1 MRRHRPPARP
11 LIFTV
16 AGAVFTGAVF
26 VAAQQTPSPA
36 SDRALAPTA
45 TRTTTPPGSQT
56 ASAAAPDRID
66 YNWHVRPILS
76 ENCFQCHGPDEK
88 ARRANLRLDERDGA
102 TRVLNA
108 STGRRAIVPGDPSS
122 SELIKRVAHQN
133 VAVRMP
139 PMVTNK
145 TLSTESI
152 DILRRWIAEGA
163 EYKPHWSFIPP
174 QKVPAPRVT
183 VARRALTDIDRFVV
197 QRLQREGLTLSP
209 EADKE
214 TLINR
219 VALILTGLPPTLA
232 EVDAFLKDTSPNAY
246 EKVVDRLL
254 ASPAYGEHMAA
265 YWGDLSRYSESDGFL
280 DDYHDR
286 LFWPYRDWVISAFN
300 RNMPFDQFGTWQI
313 AGDLLPSPTR
323 EQNKQQTLATAFL
336 RVGKRTTE
344 NGAIDEEYRVE
355 YGVDRTNTIGTAFLG
370 MTVGCARCHDHKY
383 DPISQKDFYAL
394 FGFFNSTD
402 EPGFYAPGRTGITP
416 GPTLPWTDAATD
428 AKIAA
433 LEAVVREREGAYQ
446 VALATAKGDARIQAQ
461 DLIRNADAADAV
473 RTSLQR
479 ALVAHYPFED
489 TEVVPD
495 EKLPQSKPGNRRPAP
510 APLAPETVARFAFGP
525 PPPPAGQPQATPPAQ
540 QAPAT
545 SAEAAG
551 RSGGAPNRNPA
562 VSGGRGGNGTRQDGR
577 PVELRDLV
585 PDRGELTG
593 EELQQVV
600 RRVRT
605 LPADFVRDSLR
616 SSPSGTPDA
625 PPALLEAPIL
635 NDGVRGKA
643 FFFDDNNRGVL
654 GDGVGDYERTQAF
667 SIDVWVLP
675 NQVYEDATVFNH
687 REDNNTGNAGYQLQL
702 DKNRLQFDL
711 QHSRAGN
718 MIRVV
723 SREPLPLKQ
732 WSRVSVTYDGSSK
745 AAGVVLYVNG
755 QRVDVDVISDNLTRT
770 IRPNGGGLFGGEY
783 LGIMF
788 GRRFRFTPMKD
799 GAIDEFRV
807 FNRSL
812 TPLEV
817 KYLAEEAGPPVDAIV
832 AVDELADVLVAADS
846 RVMAAAAALTAAR
859 NEHNAIVSVQPQVP
873 VMGDTLKPRPTYLL
887 VRGVYSDHGD
897 EVQPQGLTRI
907 FPWDESL
914 PKNRIGLAR
923 WLFDAR
929 HPLTGRV
936 FVNRMWQ
943 RAFGR
948 GLVETSEDFGAQG
961 SVPSHADLLDWLTVT
976 FVASGWDV
984 KALQKQLVMSATF
997 RQSSNVDDGLL
1008 KKDPRNVLLARFTRV
1023 RMPAEM
1029 VRDQALAA
1037 SGLLVRTVGGKSVYP
1052 YQPDGI
1058 WDGLV
1063 SYAYPAADTV
1073 PADSHHRRTLYSFI
1087 KRNAPHPAMA
1097 TFDLPDRGTSVVRR
1111 QTSNTPLQALVLLDD
1126 PQYAE
1131 AYRALAA
1138 RVLSM
1143 STDQDAQVA
1152 TVFRLATRRRPSAE
1166 ELARLRLYYDLQMRR
1181 YSEDQRA
1188 ASDLVRNGVTPAP
1201 AAVDQ
1206 ARLAALTNVTAVVMN
1221 TPDAYTLR

>member
-1 MRRHRPPARP
+1 MRHVSSRVLVIAAALFASAVLLGSAQQPSPSPPAS
-11 LIFTV
+11 
-16 AGAVFTGAVF
+16 
-26 VAAQQTPSPA
+26 PSPA
-36 SDRALAPTA
+36 AN
-45 TRTTTPPGSQT
+45 
-56 ASAAAPDRID
+56 RID
-66 YNWHVRPILS
+66 YNWDVRPILA

-88 ARRANLRLDERDGA
+88 ARRANLRLDQREGA

-108 STGRRAIVPGDPSS
+108 NPGRRAIVPGDPAG
-122 SELIKRVAHQN
+122 SELLKRVTQPN
-133 VAVRMP
+133 VAARMP
-139 PMVTNK
+139 PAVTNK
-145 TLSTESI
+145 TLSPEAI

-174 QKVPAPRVT
+174 QKPPVPRVT
-183 VARRALTDIDRFVV
+183 VAGRRLTDIDAFIV
-197 QRLQREGLTLSP
+197 QRLQRDGLTFSA

-214 TLINR
+214 TVINR
-219 VALILTGLPPTLA
+219 VSLILTGLPPTLA
-232 EVDAFLKDTSPNAY
+232 EVDAFLKDTSPTAY

-300 RNMPFDQFGTWQI
+300 QNMPFDRFGTWQV
-313 AGDLLPSPTR
+313 AGDLLPGRTAAQKK
-323 EQNKQQTLATAFL
+323 EQTLATAFL

-355 YGVDRTNTIGTAFLG
+355 YAVDRTNTIGTAFLG
-370 MTVGCARCHDHKY
+370 LTVGCARCHDHKY
-383 DPISQKDFYAL
+383 DPISQKDFYSL
-394 FGFFNSTD
+394 SGFFNSTD
-402 EPGFYAPGRTGITP
+402 EPGFYAPGRTGITA

-433 LEAVVREREGAYQ
+433 AE
-446 VALATAKGDARIQAQ
+446 ARIAEQEKAY
-461 DLIRNADAADAV
+461 AAAV
-473 RTSLQR
+473 AAARRAASMKAASLLSTPTEVAALVRQSLQQ
-479 ALVAHYPFED
+479 AVVAHYPFEA
-489 TEVVPD
+489 TEPVPD
-495 EKLPQSKPGNRRPAP
+495 DKLPQSKPGNRRPAP
-510 APLAPETVARFAFGP
+510 PALAPETVSRFGFGGP
-525 PPPPAGQPQATPPAQ
+525 PPAAPPSPVQPQSTADAAQRPAPAGRASGPPAGGTQNQ
-540 QAPAT
+540 
-545 SAEAAG
+545 
-551 RSGGAPNRNPA
+551 NPG
-562 VSGGRGGNGTRQDGR
+562 VRGRGTNETRQDGR

-605 LPADFVRDSLR
+605 LPADFVRDALR
-616 SSPSGTPDA
+616 FSPSGTPGA
-625 PPALLEAPIL
+625 PPAVLEAPTL
-635 NDGVRGKA
+635 NDGVKGSA

-654 GDGVGDYERTQAF
+654 GDGVGDYDRFQAF
-667 SIDVWVLP
+667 SIDLWVLP

-702 DKNRLQFDL
+702 DKNHLQFDV

-723 SREPLPLKQ
+723 SRAPLPLKQ
-732 WSRVSVTYDGSSK
+732 WSRVTVTYDGSSK
-745 AAGVVLYVNG
+745 AEGVALYVNG
-755 QRVDVDVISDNLTRT
+755 AHVDVDVVSDNLTRT
-770 IRPNGGGLFGGEY
+770 IKPNGGGLFGGEF

-807 FNRSL
+807 FDRAL

-817 KYLAEEAGPPVDAIV
+817 RFLDEEVGRPAPQPTSA
-832 AVDELADVLVAADS
+832 DEVEAVLVANDPQ
-846 RVMAAAAALTAAR
+846 VVAAAKELSSVR
-859 NEHNAIVSVQPQVP
+859 GEHNQIVSVVPQLP

-887 VRGVYSDHGD
+887 IRGVYSDHGE
-897 EVQPQGLTRI
+897 EVQPQGLTQI
-907 FPWDESL
+907 FAWDASL
-914 PKNRIGLAR
+914 PRNRIGLAR
-923 WLFDAR
+923 WLFDPK
-929 HPLTGRV
+929 HPLTSRV

-943 RAFGR
+943 RVFGR

-961 SVPSHADLLDWLTVT
+961 AIPSHPELLDWLAVS
-976 FVASGWDV
+976 FVDSGWNV
-984 KALQKQLVMSATF
+984 KGLMKQFVMSAAF
-997 RQSSNVDDGLL
+997 RQSSVIDDA

-1052 YQPDGI
+1052 YQPDAI

-1063 SYAYPAADTV
+1063 LYSYPAADTI

-1097 TFDLPDRGTSVVRR
+1097 NFDMPDRGTSVVRR

-1126 PQYAE
+1126 PQYVE

-1138 RVLSM
+1138 NVLRGSA
-1143 STDQDAQVA
+1143 DPAAHVR
-1152 TVFRLATRRRPSAE
+1152 TVFRLATRRHPTVDE
-1166 ELARLRLYYDLQMRR
+1166 TGRLRRYYDAQLTR
-1181 YSEDQRA
+1181 YANGA
-1188 ASDLVRNGVTPAP
+1188 APLLKNGVTPMP
-1201 AAVDQ
+1201 EGLDPV
-1206 ARLAALTNVTAVVMN
+1206 RLAALTNLTAVIMN